1 MILEAA
7 SFVFKPSSQISFA
20 RRILIKPSAAF
31 PLPHPVTASRE
42 TLAAVISGI
51 QRVSDADIIL
61 LEGNFRGEPSQKVF
75 RDLGYDFPRVLPMD
89 VHDSTLVEVENPL
102 PKPYALPT
110 FWLPNIILSCD
121 YLISVAPFKVIG
133 GSGNFTI
140 TNLLGLLPGNKY
152 RGASMSLHALGQR
165 FGMDSVIADLYFT
178 IPFDLGIIDARKRLI
193 SPENPTQGKV
203 EEYGK
208 IMMGDPFEVDK
219 EASESMRLNTGYLKL
234 IEAARP
240 HLKAEA
246 GLGK

>member
-1 MILEAA
+1 MIVEAS
-7 SFVFKPSSQISFA
+7 SFTFKPSPQISFA
-20 RRILIKPSAAF
+20 RRILVKPGAAF
-31 PLPHPVTASRE
+31 PLPHPVTTSRE

-51 QRVSDADIIL
+51 QRVSDADIVL
-61 LEGNFRGEPSQKVF
+61 LEGNLRGEPSQKVF
-75 RDLGYDFPRVLPMD
+75 HSLGYDFPRVLPMD

-133 GSGNFTI
+133 GSGSFSI
-140 TNLLGLLPGNKY
+140 RNLLGLLPGSKY
-152 RGASMSLHALGQR
+152 RGASMSMNALAQR

-178 IPFDLGIIDARKRLI
+178 IPFDLGIIDARKRLVSQD
-193 SPENPTQGKV
+193 SPTEGQIEDYGKV
-203 EEYGK
+203 FQ
-208 IMMGDPFEVDK
+208 GDPFEVDK
-219 EASESMRLNTGYLKL
+219 EASSAMRLDTGYLRL

-240 HLKAEA
+240 QLKAEA